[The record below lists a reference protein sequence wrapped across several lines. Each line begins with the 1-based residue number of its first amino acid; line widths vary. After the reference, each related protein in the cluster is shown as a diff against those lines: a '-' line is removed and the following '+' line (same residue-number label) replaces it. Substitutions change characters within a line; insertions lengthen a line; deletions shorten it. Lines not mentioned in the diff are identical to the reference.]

1 MLLTLSDDYKE
12 NMLVTEIRNFL
23 IMNIIT
29 IIDIFF
35 FCKTYV
41 FLCVFDLKQ
50 LLLPKSKYR
59 FLPRNGTFIERY

>member
-23 IMNIIT
+23 IMNTIT
-29 IIDIFF
+29 IIDIFL

-59 FLPRNGTFIERY
+59 FLPRIGTFLRVV